1 MKKEREAAASS
12 VKLDPETGASAESVR
27 SEVTDSVQP
36 EVTDSVEPEVSE
48 SLGQNVIAPEVTN
61 ETAVVSEVAKAEV
74 EEIEDNTKV
83 EESAAKSKGGR
94 GKKAILIPN
103 ITADTGSR

>member
-61 ETAVVSEVAKAEV
+61 ETAVVSEVAEAEV
-74 EEIEDNTKV
+74 EEIE
-83 EESAAKSKGGR
+83 EGR
-94 GKKAILIPN
+94 I
-103 ITADTGSR
+103 R